1 MESAPGRQSRAA
13 EHPVTAGTA
22 PKAERR
28 HLCVLF
34 CDLAESTQLAHRLD
48 AEELQGVYET
58 YRRTCKAVVLRHDGF
73 VAKYIGDGIDLYFGY
88 PCAHED
94 DALRAVRCAFDMLEA
109 VRPLDLQVRI
119 GIDSSRVVV
128 GMEKAV
134 GETLNIATRIKEEA
148 DPGEVVISDSFCRLL
163 QGMVAVEPMGV
174 RKLKGIE
181 QPIRLFKVVASRSQ
195 PAGVSPLQ
203 TPFVGRTREINALET
218 VWSTVKA
225 GAARFVILQGEPG
238 IGKSRLVEEFLSH
251 TAAPDVDVLDARCT
265 QHSQNSAFLPITEMI
280 ARRLGLYS
288 SVSVEERL
296 DCIDT
301 RLAELGITDSDAAP
315 LFAEL
320 LSVPTG
326 ERYLPLV
333 ISPIRRRARTMNVLI
348 SALKAIASRQRT
360 TFVVEDL
367 HWADRSTLELLQLI
381 VASAPRLPLLGI
393 FTARPEV
400 QSVWTGA
407 GVASLIELSR
417 LSNDEVV
424 AVVSGIARGK
434 LIPAEVMRSLTR
446 TASHPGEK
454 ILAN

>member
-73 VAKYIGDGIDLYFGY
+73 VAKYIGDGINLYFGY

-134 GETLNIATRIKEEA
+134 GETLNIAT
-148 DPGEVVISDSFCRLL
+148 
-163 QGMVAVEPMGV
+163 
-174 RKLKGIE
+174 
-181 QPIRLFKVVASRSQ
+181 
-195 PAGVSPLQ
+195 
-203 TPFVGRTREINALET
+203 
-218 VWSTVKA
+218 
-225 GAARFVILQGEPG
+225 
-238 IGKSRLVEEFLSH
+238 
-251 TAAPDVDVLDARCT
+251 
-265 QHSQNSAFLPITEMI
+265 
-280 ARRLGLYS
+280 LGLYS

-348 SALKAIASRQRT
+348 SALKATASRQRT

-424 AVVSGIARGK
+424 AVASGIARGK